1 MSVIKFPTSP
11 AAHKPTHDLYLTF
24 FVGQESYAIHQ
35 TRVHEIVRQRPLIAA
50 PWMSPCIHGLVQLRH
65 TALPV
70 VDLRR
75 KFGLRHIEATE
86 HTSITIA
93 TLDTAESVHP
103 RIGIVV
109 DRIAEKIHL
118 QPHQIEE
125 TPEFKIS
132 SDTAF
137 VRGLAY
143 IKGTMRMLLDVDW
156 LLARE
161 RFACEAHG

>member
-1 MSVIKFPTSP
+1 MGFATGSCDV
-11 AAHKPTHDLYLTF
+11 
-24 FVGQESYAIHQ
+24 VG
-35 TRVHEIVRQRPLIAA
+35 TLILAGNK
-50 PWMSPCIHGLVQLRH
+50 GLVR
-65 TALPV
+65 
-70 VDLRR
+70 
-75 KFGLRHIEATE
+75 
-86 HTSITIA
+86 
-93 TLDTAESVHP
+93 
-103 RIGIVV
+103 
-109 DRIAEKIHL
+109 L

>member
-1 MSVIKFPTSP
+1 MQ
-11 AAHKPTHDLYLTF
+11 AHQAVP
-24 FVGQESYAIHQ
+24 E
-35 TRVHEIVRQRPLIAA
+35 
-50 PWMSPCIHGLVQLRH
+50 
-65 TALPV
+65 
-70 VDLRR
+70 
-75 KFGLRHIEATE
+75 
-86 HTSITIA
+86 
-93 TLDTAESVHP
+93 

-109 DRIAEKIHL
+109 DRIAEKVRL

>member
-75 KFGLRHIEATE
+75 KFGLR
-86 HTSITIA
+86 
-93 TLDTAESVHP
+93 
-103 RIGIVV
+103 
-109 DRIAEKIHL
+109 
-118 QPHQIEE
+118 QIEE

>member
-1 MSVIKFPTSP
+1 
-11 AAHKPTHDLYLTF
+11 
-24 FVGQESYAIHQ
+24 
-35 TRVHEIVRQRPLIAA
+35 
-50 PWMSPCIHGLVQLRH
+50 
-65 TALPV
+65 
-70 VDLRR
+70 
-75 KFGLRHIEATE
+75 
-86 HTSITIA
+86 
-93 TLDTAESVHP
+93 HP

-109 DRIAEKIHL
+109 DRIAEKVRL